1 MNLRQV
7 LIQTAIG
14 LIAILI
20 AVLYAMFIVPQ
31 DWFIDSRESVVTISV
46 IICATG
52 YIFTVWARYIRHLIF
67 HQLDVRTIR
76 EAEPRQNPK
85 ILRKEPS
92 PTIRLNRKHIH
103 QSQRKSR

>member
-31 DWFIDSRESVVTISV
+31 DWFIDSRESVITISV

-52 YIFTVWARYIRHLIF
+52 YIITVWARYIRHLIRRRID
-67 HQLDVRTIR
+67 QRIIR
-76 EAEPRQNPK
+76 DAES
-85 ILRKEPS
+85 EGE
-92 PTIRLNRKHIH
+92 NRSLEKTEN
-103 QSQRKSR
+103 SSK